1 MDSLPQ
7 AYADTVQAVAASV
20 SDVYEG
26 EWGARQWQRIVV
38 DHESLLH
45 TAEPQTSTIAFA
57 IAQAPQGPLE
67 QVDFRLSDAAEQGFK
82 RIADIVHAQKGQY
95 WTVCHLTI
103 ERDGSYKV
111 DFSYDKPYRLSGH
124 LQDTRFDD
132 YLKQYLAEQR

>member
-7 AYADTVQAVAASV
+7 AYADTVQAVVASV

-45 TAEPQTSTIAFA
+45 TAQPQTSTIAFA
-57 IAQAPQGPLE
+57 IAQAPQGQPE

-82 RIADIVHAQKGQY
+82 RIADIVHAQKGQH
-95 WTVCHLTI
+95 WTVCSLTI
-103 ERDGSYKV
+103 ESDGHYKF

-132 YLKQYLAEQR
+132 YLKRYLAEQR